1 MAKSPWKLAAV
12 GLTLA
17 LGLTGCGD
25 TEDEAGAPE
34 VEEVEVPAAEAPE
47 GTVPEDDMPP
57 DPVAMSEDE
66 PDAPPTAA
74 EEEAVPEEDD
84 RMEPGDDI
92 EADADTLGESPAAAL
107 DEGGALPGEP
117 TRSDIDAILEDTE
130 RRFEEAQRRIDEQYE
145 EVERDSPVLEP
156 MDDPTEFRSTIEP
169 MQDDIGDSPSAIDE
183 EAERRGETTQSDI
196 DAMLEETER
205 RFEEARRQLDEQFE
219 EAERSDP
226 QSEAP
231 QFDIED

>member
-1 MAKSPWKLAAV
+1 MAKTPWKLAAV

-17 LGLTGCGD
+17 LGLAGCGD

-34 VEEVEVPAAEAPE
+34 VEETEIPAGEAPE
-47 GTVPEDDMPP
+47 ETMTDDP
-57 DPVAMSEDE
+57 DALAEEES
-66 PDAPPTAA
+66 DAPPVM
-74 EEEAVPEEDD
+74 EEEAAPGAVPEEGGPL
-84 RMEPGDDI
+84 EPGDDI
-92 EADADTLGESPAAAL
+92 EADAETLGESPAATL

-156 MDDPTEFRSTIEP
+156 MDDTTDFRSTIEP
-169 MQDDIGDSPSAIDE
+169 MQDDDTGGTPSAIDE

-219 EAERSDP
+219 EAERRDP

>member
-1 MAKSPWKLAAV
+1 MAKTPWKLAAV

-17 LGLTGCGD
+17 LGVAGCGD

-34 VEEVEVPAAEAPE
+34 VEETEIPAEEAPE
-47 GTVPEDDMPP
+47 DIMPDDTDALPEDA
-57 DPVAMSEDE
+57 PV
-66 PDAPPTAA
+66 T
-74 EEEAVPEEDD
+74 EEEAVPEDAAP
-84 RMEPGDDI
+84 MEPGDEI
-92 EADADTLGESPAAAL
+92 EADVDTLGESPAATL

-117 TRSDIDAILEDTE
+117 TSADIDAILEDTE
-130 RRFEEAQRRIDEQYE
+130 RRFEEAQRRIEEQYE

-156 MDDPTEFRSTIEP
+156 MDDTTDFRSTFEP
-169 MQDDIGDSPSAIDE
+169 MQDDTGDTPSAIDE

-196 DAMLEETER
+196 DAMLEDTER

-219 EAERSDP
+219 EAERRDP

>member
-1 MAKSPWKLAAV
+1 MAKTPWKLAAV

-17 LGLTGCGD
+17 LGLAGCGD

-34 VEEVEVPAAEAPE
+34 VEETEIPAGETLEDTMPDDTEAATEEAPV
-47 GTVPEDDMPP
+47 T
-57 DPVAMSEDE
+57 
-66 PDAPPTAA
+66 
-74 EEEAVPEEDD
+74 EEEATPEDAAPI
-84 RMEPGDDI
+84 EPGDDI
-92 EADADTLGESPAAAL
+92 EADAETLGESPAATL

-117 TRSDIDAILEDTE
+117 TSSDIDAILEDTE

-145 EVERDSPVLEP
+145 EVERDSPALEP
-156 MDDPTEFRSTIEP
+156 MEESTDFRSTIEP
-169 MQDDIGDSPSAIDE
+169 MQDDDTGDSPSAIDE

-219 EAERSDP
+219 EAERRDP

>member
-1 MAKSPWKLAAV
+1 MATPPWKLAAV
-12 GLTLA
+12 GLTFA
-17 LGLTGCGD
+17 LGLAACGD

-34 VEEVEVPAAEAPE
+34 VEETEVLVGES
-47 GTVPEDDMPP
+47 PEDTMTDDPDTMP
-57 DPVAMSEDE
+57 EDE
-66 PDAPPTAA
+66 PEAPSPATVEEGVPEAMA
-74 EEEAVPEEDD
+74 EEGGS
-84 RMEPGDDI
+84 MEPGDDI
-92 EADADTLGESPAAAL
+92 QADAATLGESPAATL

-130 RRFEEAQRRIDEQYE
+130 RRFEEAQRRIDEQFE
-145 EVERDSPVLEP
+145 EVGRDSPTLEP
-156 MDDPTEFRSTIEP
+156 MDATTEFRSTLEP
-169 MQDDIGDSPSAIDE
+169 MQGEVGDTPSAIDE

-196 DAMLEETER
+196 DALLEDTER

-219 EAERSDP
+219 EAERREP